1 MVTTKVIE
9 ICTCDRCKKEIDA
22 DRWTIKMNRLNIN
35 REFDLCEDCEY
46 EFKAFMMNKIHY
58 EKPKCDLE
66 EKVIFEE
73 TEGVVEPV
81 VEVKIKDEGNYTST
95 EDIDFKRGLPD
106 KLKKI
111 MADNNIKRA
120 ELAELIGI
128 SPASLYRWLSDN
140 QDGVNRR
147 TRDKLEKFINEYKL

>member
-35 REFDLCEDCEY
+35 REFDLCEECEY

-58 EKPKCDLE
+58 EKPRYDLE
-66 EKVIFEE
+66 EKVTFEE

-81 VEVKIKDEGNYTST
+81 VEVEIKDEGNYTST
-95 EDIDFKRGLPD
+95 DDMDFKRGLPD
-106 KLKKI
+106 KLKKF
-111 MADNNIKRA
+111 MADNNLKRA

-128 SPASLYRWLSDN
+128 SVAGLYRWLAGEQN
-140 QDGVNRR
+140 GVNAR
-147 TRDKLEKFINEYKL
+147 TRDKLEKFIADYNL